1 MDKQKV
7 IKILEQ
13 YNKWRRANEDIS
25 MPDPKEI
32 GKAIDCAIKY
42 LKYEE

>member
-13 YNKWRRANEDIS
+13 YNKWRRANEDMD
-25 MPDPKEI
+25 MPDPKDI
-32 GKAIDCAIKY
+32 GKAIDFAIKY
-42 LKYEE
+42 LKDE